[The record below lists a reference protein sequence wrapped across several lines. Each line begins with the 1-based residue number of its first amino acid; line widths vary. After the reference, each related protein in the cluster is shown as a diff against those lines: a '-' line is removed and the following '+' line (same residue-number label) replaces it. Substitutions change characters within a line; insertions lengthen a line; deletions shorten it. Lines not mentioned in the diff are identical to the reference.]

1 MKSAI
6 IYADKSPCS
15 YLVAMEG
22 EQEDEDLKWW
32 DIDEANDDEEGGT
45 ARKGARKKKKNEPVK
60 SIRTAH
66 PTKMYFHPG
75 GKGEG
80 KTAMR

>member
-6 IYADKSPCS
+6 IYADKPPCS

-45 ARKGARKKKKNEPVK
+45 ARL
-60 SIRTAH
+60 
-66 PTKMYFHPG
+66 
-75 GKGEG
+75 
-80 KTAMR
+80 

>member
-1 MKSAI
+1 
-6 IYADKSPCS
+6 
-15 YLVAMEG
+15 MEG

-45 ARKGARKKKKNEPVK
+45 ARKGPRKKKKNEPVK
-60 SIRTAH
+60 SIRIAH

-80 KTAMR
+80 ENRYVVIGMMEGFDMGKKSQGE